1 MDKFNEQEL
10 SNTVWAYATARES
23 HPELFNKLADHIVA
37 LDNLKS
43 FTDQALSN
51 TVWAYATAGESH
63 PKLFEKVADHIVA
76 LGNLDRFNEQDQSN
90 TVWAY
95 ASAGESHPALF
106 QKLSDTAIK
115 RQHEFTVQGIVNFL
129 WAHATSGQIDH
140 NLFLSLVPPIKA
152 NLSQC
157 NAQGLTNISWA
168 YAVANVDS
176 PPVFN
181 EEFINMSLQEEDEF
195 ELEGL
200 CQLHQWQLWQDELKS
215 GIILPPSLQKKCYNA
230 FISQGHSP
238 SKFQDDV
245 ISTLS
250 FLGLKPEEEV
260 LTKSGYRLDA
270 LVEVD
275 GKKVAIEVDGP

>member
-1 MDKFNEQEL
+1 MGICCCRRVT
-10 SNTVWAYATARES
+10 SS
-23 HPELFNKLADHIVA
+23 SI
-37 LDNLKS
+37 
-43 FTDQALSN
+43 
-51 TVWAYATAGESH
+51 
-63 PKLFEKVADHIVA
+63 PKV
-76 LGNLDRFNEQDQSN
+76 DRYCNQ
-90 TVWAY
+90 T
-95 ASAGESHPALF
+95 
-106 QKLSDTAIK
+106 K
-115 RQHEFTVQGIVNFL
+115 HEFTVQGIVNFL

-230 FISQGHSP
+230 FISNDPTP
-238 SKFQDDV
+238 SKLQDDV
-245 ISTLS
+245 ISQYHLLIS
-250 FLGLKPEEEV
+250 NQ
-260 LTKSGYRLDA
+260 
-270 LVEVD
+270 
-275 GKKVAIEVDGP
+275 KKKCSRKVVID